1 MMEQKLWGIVLAAG
15 EGTRAREFLKQ
26 LCGGR
31 GIKQFCAVVDSRSM
45 LEHTLARV
53 ERLIPR
59 ERILVV
65 VSQHHQAEVTQHLAH
80 WPAEN
85 VIYQPANRDTA
96 PGILLPLTYI
106 LHRDPLATVTV
117 FPSDHFVV
125 NEEPFLA
132 AVGRAVAEVQHF
144 SRHLIL
150 LGALPD
156 QAEGDYGWIEP
167 ARQESSRESRAV
179 LRFVE
184 KPSRAHAYELM
195 ARGALWN
202 TFVFAAQATTLWA
215 MVRQTAP
222 DLADAFER
230 IGSVLRLC
238 SSYAP
243 YFTEHAYERMRAVN
257 FSSGVCEPLVSWLRV
272 LPLPDVGWSDWGT
285 AERIVVSLQH
295 VGKLDTC
302 LAQLRH
308 ETGEWG
314 FLPKPPKRDI
324 PGPRT

>member
-1 MMEQKLWGIVLAAG
+1 MMERKLWGIVLAAG
-15 EGTRAREFLKQ
+15 EGTRVREFLKQ

-65 VSQHHQAEVTQHLAH
+65 VSQNHQAEVTQHLAH

-106 LHRDPLATVTV
+106 SHRDPSATVTV

-125 NEEPFLA
+125 KEDLFLA
-132 AVGRAVAEVQHF
+132 AVGRAAAEVQHC
-144 SRHLIL
+144 SRQLVL
-150 LGALPD
+150 LGARPE

-167 ARQESSRESRAV
+167 ARHESSQESRAV

-184 KPSRAHAYELM
+184 KPSRAHACELM

-202 TFVFAAQATTLWA
+202 TFVFAARATTLWA

-243 YFTEHAYERMRAVN
+243 CFTEHAYERMRAVN

-272 LPLPDVGWSDWGT
+272 LPLPAVGWSDWGT
-285 AERIVVSLQH
+285 AERIVASLQH
-295 VGKLDTC
+295 VGKLDTG
-302 LAQLRH
+302 LARLRH
-308 ETGEWG
+308 ETEGDSP
-314 FLPKPPKRDI
+314 L
-324 PGPRT
+324 

>member
-1 MMEQKLWGIVLAAG
+1 MMERQLWAIVLAAG
-15 EGTRAREFLKQ
+15 EGTRAREFLRQ

-65 VSQHHQAEVTQHLAH
+65 VSQNHQEEVIQHLAH

-106 LHRDPLATVTV
+106 SHRDPLATVTV

-125 NEEPFLA
+125 KEDLFLA

-144 SRHLIL
+144 LRQLIL
-150 LGALPD
+150 LGALPNH
-156 QAEGDYGWIEP
+156 AEGDYGWIEL
-167 ARQESSRESRAV
+167 ARQESRRESQAV

-184 KPSRAHAYELM
+184 KPSRAHADELL

-202 TFVFAAQATTLWA
+202 TFVFAARATTLWA
-215 MVRQTAP
+215 MVRRTAP

-230 IGSVLRLC
+230 IGGILSLC

-243 YFTEHAYERMRAVN
+243 CFIEHAYERMRAVN

-272 LPLPDVGWSDWGT
+272 LPLPEVGWSDWGT
-285 AERIVVSLQH
+285 AERILASLQNL
-295 VGKLDTC
+295 GKLDAG
-302 LAQLRH
+302 LARLRH
-308 ETGEWG
+308 ETEGDSP
-314 FLPKPPKRDI
+314 L
-324 PGPRT
+324 